1 MLDVFEVADKLV
13 DHIKANYPDDVAL
26 AAYYGSYAQGTATK
40 RSDLDFFF
48 IPATARGYEASLQF
62 ILDDISFDFWP
73 ISWERAE
80 RMAAFQE
87 PKTSIIGDC
96 KLLYARSDEDRDRL
110 LKLKERIVRLQSP
123 EHKQEFV
130 EKAEAELSQVYV
142 RLYKLIRAGDFGSS
156 AYCRTEAHG
165 ILTGV
170 LQGLAL
176 LNQSYFTR
184 GFGQNKDQIDR
195 FHLKPA
201 LLDSYMHAIMHGDD
215 AADILQAC
223 ERLTEDA
230 LELVLAQKERLN
242 GTPSFGDRMKGFYEE
257 EKGTLDKIRSACER
271 NDYDTAYFHAVHA
284 QDLIAQFLFFA
295 ETGQWPC
302 DLKLSADHH
311 ALYRQ
316 AGLPELVPL
325 LDPHDLTRLQ
335 AGAER
340 LSVVLESYLRDR
352 GVEINRFSD
361 MASFEAFLKEDS
373 SSRNEKK

>member
-1 MLDVFEVADKLV
+1 MPDVFEVADKLV

-26 AAYYGSYAQGTATK
+26 AAYYGSYAQGTATE

-87 PKTSIIGDC
+87 AKTSIIADC
-96 KLLYARSDEDRDRL
+96 KLLYARSDEDRGRL
-110 LKLKERIVRLQSP
+110 LRLQEGIVALQSP
-123 EHKQEFV
+123 EHEREFV
-130 EKAEAELSQVYV
+130 EKAEAELSRVYA
-142 RLYKLIRAGDFGSS
+142 RLYKLIRAGDFGSGVYS
-156 AYCRTEAHG
+156 RTEAAG
-165 ILTGV
+165 ILEGV

-176 LNQSYFTR
+176 LNQSCFTR
-184 GFGQNKDQIDR
+184 GFGQNKDQIHR
-195 FHLKPA
+195 LPLKPA
-201 LLDSYMHAIMHGDD
+201 LLDSYMHAIMHGDQ
-215 AADILQAC
+215 AADILHAC
-223 ERLTEDA
+223 ERLAEDTVA
-230 LELVLAQKERLN
+230 LISARKERLK

-257 EKGTLDKIRSACER
+257 EKGILDKIQSACER
-271 NDYDTAYFHAVHA
+271 NDYDTAYFHAVKA
-284 QDLIAQFLFFA
+284 QDNIAAFLCYA
-295 ETGQWPC
+295 ETGQWPS

-311 ALYRQ
+311 DLYRQ

-340 LSVVLESYLRDR
+340 LSVVLESYLRSK
-352 GVEINRFSD
+352 GVEINRFSH
-361 MASFEAFLKEDS
+361 MASFEAFLKDAS
-373 SSRNEKK
+373 AKEK